1 MNMKMIKCSKCGSNK
16 MILKR
21 NLDDGCGHNT
31 LDSIIFWVVG
41 FCTLGLYFIFKFTA
55 EKRRAELG
63 LDYYECEVCHY
74 RIRASKVDT
83 VEEKKEK
90 REDFD
95 EEDLKAIKEI
105 GKKPVDMATWKDE
118 RQKAVIKRREE
129 KEKAEEEQ
137 KEDKN

>member
-1 MNMKMIKCSKCGSNK
+1 MIKCAKCGSSK

-21 NLDDGCGHNT
+21 NFDDGCGHNV

-41 FCTLGLYFIFKFTA
+41 IFTLGLYFIFKFSA

-74 RIRASKVDT
+74 RVRASYIEPT
-83 VEEKKEK
+83 EEKKEK

-105 GKKPVDMATWKDE
+105 GKKPVDIATWKDE
-118 RQKAVIKRREE
+118 RYQAVIKRREKKSETEQGKNEE
-129 KEKAEEEQ
+129 K
-137 KEDKN
+137 N